1 MEKEI
6 PRVRNKEGK
15 EKRRREGRDGLVG
28 SNQQPKEK
36 GTGVDFLPLYSIRL
50 TLA

>member
-1 MEKEI
+1 MENEI
-6 PRVRNKEGK
+6 PRVRKKEGK

-28 SNQQPKEK
+28 SNQQPKERSLL
-36 GTGVDFLPLYSIRL
+36 VDFLPLYSIRL